1 MWQRFLEKVEYITRK
16 IKLLSRFSPRFGS
29 VISFIRHY
37 IVGLIDRIDENHL
50 YLYSGSL
57 AFSIFI
63 CIIPLVLIV
72 FWMLGIFLDSAEV
85 EIQINT
91 FIDTIIPYEAYSQ
104 FVKEILYNR
113 ITEVI
118 QYRNVAGIIG
128 GFGLLFA
135 ASSLF
140 SSIRTI
146 LNKIFHCETDVN
158 FLIGKLRDM
167 GIILLMM
174 LLFMGATFL
183 LPILEVINNMS
194 LEAGTINFFGFEY
207 IPKLYSTI
215 FSLCIMFSM
224 FLFLYRVVPKIK
236 LRRRAVAVGALT
248 AALAWEIAKQVFGYY
263 VYNFASYGKIYGT
276 YALVVVIAF
285 WIYYS
290 AYVFLIGAEISKL
303 HDERMVQKINL

>member
-1 MWQRFLEKVEYITRK
+1 MLQGFLDKVAHLTRK
-16 IKLLSRFSPRFGS
+16 IKLLSRFSPKIGI
-29 VISFIRHY
+29 VVSFFRHY
-37 IVGLIDRIDENHL
+37 IIKLIDRIDENHL
-50 YLYSGSL
+50 FLYSGSL
-57 AFSIFI
+57 AFSIFV

-118 QYRNVAGIIG
+118 QYRNIAGIVG

-146 LNKIFHCETDVN
+146 LNKIFNCGPDIN
-158 FLIGKLRDM
+158 FFLGKLRDM
-167 GIILLMM
+167 GLILLMM
-174 LLFMGATFL
+174 LLFMGATLL
-183 LPILEVINNMS
+183 LPILEIINNMS
-194 LEAGTINFFGFEY
+194 REVGTINFFAFEY

-215 FSLCIMFSM
+215 FSLAIIFTM

-236 LRRRAVAVGALT
+236 LQKRAVAVGALT
-248 AALAWEIAKQVFGYY
+248 AALAWEVAKQVFGYY
-263 VYNFASYGKIYGT
+263 VYNLASYGKIYGT
-276 YALVVVIAF
+276 YALIVVIAF

-303 HDERMVQKINL
+303 YDERNRGTV

>member
-1 MWQRFLEKVEYITRK
+1 MRQYITEKFALAVRK
-16 IKLLSRFSPRFGS
+16 IKLLSRFSPKFGS
-29 VISFIRHY
+29 VVSFVRHY
-37 IVGLIDRIDENHL
+37 IFGLIDRIDENHL
-50 YLYSGSL
+50 FLYSGSL

-72 FWMLGIFLDSAEV
+72 FWILGIFLDSAEV

-118 QYRNVAGIIG
+118 QYRNVAGLVG
-128 GFGLLFA
+128 GLGLLFA

-140 SSIRTI
+140 SSIDRKS
-146 LNKIFHCETDVN
+146 NKIFKCETDVN

-167 GIILLMM
+167 GLILLMM
-174 LLFMGATFL
+174 LLFMAATFV
-183 LPILEVINNMS
+183 LPMLEVINNVS
-194 LEAGTINFFGFEY
+194 REAGTINFIGFEY

-215 FSLCIMFSM
+215 FSLAIIFTM

-236 LRRRAVAVGALT
+236 LRKRAVAVGALT

-276 YALVVVIAF
+276 YALIVVIAF

-303 HDERMVQKINL
+303 YDERNGSSAQT

>member
-1 MWQRFLEKVEYITRK
+1 MRQYITEKFALAARK
-16 IKLLSRFSPRFGS
+16 IKLLSRFSPKFGS
-29 VISFIRHY
+29 VVSFVRHY
-37 IVGLIDRIDENHL
+37 IFGLIDRIDENHL
-50 YLYSGSL
+50 FLYSGSL

-72 FWMLGIFLDSAEV
+72 FWILGIFLDSAEV

-118 QYRNVAGIIG
+118 QYRNVAGLVG

-146 LNKIFHCETDVN
+146 LNKIFKCETDVN

-167 GIILLMM
+167 GLILLMM
-174 LLFMGATFL
+174 LLFMAATFV
-183 LPILEVINNMS
+183 LPMLEVINNVS
-194 LEAGTINFFGFEY
+194 REAGTINFIGFEY

-215 FSLCIMFSM
+215 FSLAIIFTM

-236 LRRRAVAVGALT
+236 LRKRAVAVGALT

-276 YALVVVIAF
+276 YALIVVIAF

-303 HDERMVQKINL
+303 YDERNRG

>member
-1 MWQRFLEKVEYITRK
+1 MRQYITEKFALAVRK
-16 IKLLSRFSPRFGS
+16 IKLLSRFSPKFGS
-29 VISFIRHY
+29 VVSFVRHY
-37 IVGLIDRIDENHL
+37 IFGLIDRIDENHL
-50 YLYSGSL
+50 FLYSGSL

-72 FWMLGIFLDSAEV
+72 FWILGIFLDSAEV

-118 QYRNVAGIIG
+118 QYRNVAGLVG
-128 GFGLLFA
+128 GLGLLFA

-146 LNKIFHCETDVN
+146 LNKIFKCETDVN

-167 GIILLMM
+167 GLILLMM
-174 LLFMGATFL
+174 LLFMAATFV
-183 LPILEVINNMS
+183 LPMLEVINNVS
-194 LEAGTINFFGFEY
+194 REAGTINFIGFEY

-215 FSLCIMFSM
+215 FSLAIIFTM

-236 LRRRAVAVGALT
+236 LRKRAVAVGALT

-276 YALVVVIAF
+276 YALIVVIAF

-303 HDERMVQKINL
+303 YDERNRGAV

>member
-1 MWQRFLEKVEYITRK
+1 MRQYITEKFALAVRK
-16 IKLLSRFSPRFGS
+16 IKLLSRFSPKFGS
-29 VISFIRHY
+29 VVSFVRHY
-37 IVGLIDRIDENHL
+37 IFGLIDRIDENHL
-50 YLYSGSL
+50 FLYSGSL

-72 FWMLGIFLDSAEV
+72 FWILGIFLDSAEV

-118 QYRNVAGIIG
+118 QYRNVAGLVG
-128 GFGLLFA
+128 GLGLLFA

-146 LNKIFHCETDVN
+146 LNKIFKCETDVN

-167 GIILLMM
+167 GLILLMM
-174 LLFMGATFL
+174 LLFMAATFV
-183 LPILEVINNMS
+183 LPMLEVINNVS
-194 LEAGTINFFGFEY
+194 REAGTINFIGFEY

-215 FSLCIMFSM
+215 FSLAIIFTM

-236 LRRRAVAVGALT
+236 LRKRAVAVGALT

-276 YALVVVIAF
+276 YALIVVIAF

-303 HDERMVQKINL
+303 FNQSTC